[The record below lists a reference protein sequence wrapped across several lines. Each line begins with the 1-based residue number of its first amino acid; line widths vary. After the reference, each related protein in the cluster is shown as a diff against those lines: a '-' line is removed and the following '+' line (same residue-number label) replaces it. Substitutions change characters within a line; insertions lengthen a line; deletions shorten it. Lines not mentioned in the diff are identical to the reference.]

1 MRSLLVVLVGLLWIA
16 GFARHA
22 GALPEPPLQAAARAL
37 GEDQGVFA
45 EAENGTVLAAQAADR
60 PVHPASV
67 TKVASSLALLEQLG
81 PAHRFQT
88 SILAGGPLHDGRVG
102 GNLVVEGGGDPA
114 LVYENAFLVL
124 RRLRALGIRTVAGGL
139 VVHGAFLFNWHPDP
153 DGSRLRLTLSGR
165 DGAPAWATV
174 EKLIPWKGP
183 ARL

>member
-88 SILAGGPLHDGRVG
+88 SIVAGGPPQDGRGG
-102 GNLVVEGGGDPA
+102 GNPVGEGGGGPPPGSEKALPPPRAPRGLPA
-114 LVYENAFLVL
+114 
-124 RRLRALGIRTVAGGL
+124 
-139 VVHGAFLFNWHPDP
+139 P
-153 DGSRLRLTLSGR
+153 
-165 DGAPAWATV
+165 
-174 EKLIPWKGP
+174 
-183 ARL
+183 